1 MADPIRSFRSR
12 AQRAIVAALGL
23 SVALTCS
30 AAAGTGSQLV
40 VVVRHAEKAET
51 PKDDVALSERGRAR
65 AEALVSA
72 LGDAGVDT
80 IITTERRRSIE
91 TAAPLAA
98 RLHLTPI
105 VVRTADDTNA
115 HAAAVAAA
123 VRQGGSV
130 VLVVG
135 HSNTVPQL
143 IRAAG
148 GPSLPDLEHDEFDDL
163 FVLSVCS
170 CWPRRAEVTHLQYGA
185 ASP

>member
-1 MADPIRSFRSR
+1 MLRPTSKRWLLLAAAILLLAGGSALTWRCRVPTTLLLVRHADR
-12 AQRAIVAALGL
+12 AANEDALTPAGLARASELARVAAKLAPAAIYHSNTQRARDTAGPLARALGL
-23 SVALTCS
+23 SPLERP
-30 AAAGTGSQLV
+30 AADVDGLL
-40 VVVRHAEKAET
+40 AEILEQR
-51 PKDDVALSERGRAR
+51 RGQR
-65 AEALVSA
+65 
-72 LGDAGVDT
+72 
-80 IITTERRRSIE
+80 
-91 TAAPLAA
+91 
-98 RLHLTPI
+98 
-105 VVRTADDTNA
+105 
-115 HAAAVAAA
+115 
-123 VRQGGSV
+123 